1 MNSAQTL
8 LSPLFHLDPVNERLW
23 RGSKEIPLRRK
34 TFAVLRYLTE
44 HPGQL
49 VTKAA
54 LLDTV
59 WPEISV
65 SESVLAVSIRELRK
79 ALGDD
84 PQTPQFI
91 E

>member
-8 LSPLFHLDPVNERLW
+8 LSPLFRLDPVNERLW
-23 RGSKEIPLRRK
+23 RGSEEIPLRRK

-49 VTKAA
+49 VTKEA

-59 WPEISV
+59 WPEISI
-65 SESVLAVSIRELRK
+65 SESV
-79 ALGDD
+79 
-84 PQTPQFI
+84 
-91 E
+91 